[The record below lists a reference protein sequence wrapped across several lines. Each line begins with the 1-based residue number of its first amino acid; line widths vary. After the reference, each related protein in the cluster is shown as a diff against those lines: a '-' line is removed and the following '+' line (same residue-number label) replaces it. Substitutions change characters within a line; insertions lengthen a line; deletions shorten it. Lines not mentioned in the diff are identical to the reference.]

1 MMNYMEV
8 EAVPVDAIWK
18 FAVNKAG
25 TDIVG
30 LNRSQVMD
38 LIGLYIDLALDTNDK
53 EWFISLTNYK
63 KYVVENK
70 LI

>member
-30 LNRSQVMD
+30 LNRTQVMD
-38 LIGLYIDLALDTNDK
+38 LIELCIDLALDTKDE
-53 EWFISLTNYK
+53 EWFINLTNYK

-70 LI
+70 LV